1 MEVPHAFINVPAEQ
15 KYVAFHFIRKMG
27 FYMHNLFTFQDQY
40 YMLKWF
46 IEWIFRKVD

>member
-27 FYMHNLFTFQDQY
+27 FYMHNLFIFQDPY
-40 YMLKWF
+40 YMLKGSLSGYF
-46 IEWIFRKVD
+46 EK